1 MNNPPTLRQLRHLV
15 ELARQ
20 RHFGRAAQACH
31 VTQSTLSASIKELE
45 DLLQATLVD
54 RTRRRV
60 VVTPL
65 GQTIVERAEDILRR
79 ADDLVEAARVSR
91 EPLSGPLRLGVI
103 PTIGPFLLP
112 RCLPALRR
120 RYPKLRLYLTEDLT
134 ERLLEQLRRGEL
146 DLALIALP
154 YDIHDAEFADLVE
167 DPFSLVV
174 PKDHPWAGLD
184 GVAPGRLEEG
194 NLLLLRD
201 GHCLREH
208 ALAACR
214 LADRGQIDAFGATSL
229 YTLVQMVE
237 NGLGVTLLPK
247 LAIDAGILRGTS
259 LTVLDVDDDSPSRRI
274 SLVWRR
280 GTARRGEFELLA
292 RELRGI
298 LEADGGGRGRDAQD
312 GEDAAPGRRRTPAR
326 IQGEKKT

>member
-1 MNNPPTLRQLRHLV
+1 MINLPTLRQLRHLV
-15 ELARQ
+15 ALARHG
-20 RHFGRAAQACH
+20 HFGRAAQACN

-45 DLLQATLVD
+45 ALLQATLVD

-65 GQTIVERAEDILRR
+65 GQSIVERAENVLRG
-79 ADDLVEAARVSR
+79 AEDLVEAARVSR
-91 EPLSGPLRLGVI
+91 DPLTGPLNLGVI

-112 RCLPALRR
+112 RCLPALRK
-120 RYPKLRLYLTEDLT
+120 RYPELRLYLTEDLT
-134 ERLLEQLRRGEL
+134 DRLLEQLRKGDL
-146 DLALIALP
+146 DVALIALP
-154 YDIHDAEFADLVE
+154 YDCPDAEWADLAE
-167 DPFSLVV
+167 DPFHLVV
-174 PKDHPWAGLD
+174 PKDHPWAGYAEVD
-184 GVAPGRLEEG
+184 SKRLAEA

-237 NGLGVTLLPK
+237 NGLGVTLMPQ
-247 LAIDAGILRGTS
+247 LALEAGILRGTR
-259 LTVLDVDDDSPSRRI
+259 LVALPMAGDAPTRRV

-280 GTARRGEFELLA
+280 GTARRAEFELLTQA
-292 RELRGI
+292 LGEI
-298 LEADGGGRGRDAQD
+298 MDGRV
-312 GEDAAPGRRRTPAR
+312 AARRR
-326 IQGEKKT
+326 

>member
-1 MNNPPTLRQLRHLV
+1 MKNQPSLRQLRHLV
-15 ELARQ
+15 SLARH
-20 RHFGRAAQACH
+20 RHFGRAAKACH

-65 GQTIVERAEDILRR
+65 GQTVVERAEEILRLT
-79 ADDLVEAARVSR
+79 DELVEAAQGSR
-91 EPLSGPLRLGVI
+91 EPLSGSLRLGVI
-103 PTIGPFLLP
+103 PTVGPFLLP

-120 RYPKLRLYLTEDLT
+120 RFPKLRLYLSEDLT

-154 YDIHDAEFADLVE
+154 YEAPDAESAELVE

-174 PKDHPWAGLD
+174 PRDHPWAGLD
-184 GVAPGRLEEG
+184 RVDPDRLAQA

-237 NGLGVTLLPK
+237 NGLGATLLPK
-247 LAIDAGILRGTS
+247 LAIDAGILRGTR
-259 LTVLDVDDDSPSRRI
+259 LAVLPLGVEAPSRRVA
-274 SLVWRR
+274 LLWRR

-292 RELRGI
+292 RSLREI
-298 LEADGGGRGRDAQD
+298 LAKGAGRHR
-312 GEDAAPGRRRTPAR
+312 EAPGDSAMSAAR
-326 IQGEKKT
+326 QR